1 MGIFGALTTA
11 ISGLRAQSFALEHVS
26 DNIANSQTIGFKR
39 TETSFVEVV
48 SESTPKQQGSGVVIA
63 NSRATNTVQ
72 GDIQSSD
79 VDTHIA
85 INGDGYFVIEQ
96 QAGSSDGQPIFQGV
110 DFYTRRGDFE
120 LDRNGYLVNGADYFL
135 KGLPLDPVTGNPTGS
150 LPQVIQV
157 TRDLIPA
164 QSTSQIQYRANLPS
178 FPKTAAYS
186 PLIPNSEL
194 LNPAASATGST
205 AILSADAAAVATGTA
220 DVEAETD
227 FVTNTTVSE
236 DDTLTINGNTITFGT
251 DPGEINTAAD
261 LLTEIAG
268 FGFTA
273 VYDSNGQLRVTGP
286 DADTSITFGGTAA
299 VLTELGLTTTPWA
312 PTNLL
317 TQGISQNDTLTF
329 DVGGGGPQTITFGTG
344 VGEVSTLAELS
355 VELGNL
361 TGVAATIAADGNIS
375 LLADSPTDTIV
386 IGGNTSTTFGLSNT
400 TYSPAF
406 TDISSITATQATT
419 FLEGTVAGGAIT
431 SFDASGAPINVQF
444 RWGKIDS
451 VANGGTDTWNLF
463 YLTDSNASGSDVAW
477 LNVGQDY
484 TFGADVAWVNVGQDY
499 TFGADGQL
507 NPPLTQVTISDLTVD
522 GLNLGDIT
530 LVHGL
535 NGLSQFANNNGAVQV
550 TNISQNGYASG
561 QLASLAITNDG
572 QVTGIYTNGQTVGIA
587 EVTIATFNADG
598 NLRKLDGGAF
608 AATDE
613 SGAALLGGG
622 GEIVGQSLEGS
633 NSDIADEFSKLIVT
647 QQAYTANTR
656 IVTTSDEMLQ
666 EAVNMVR

>member
-120 LDRNGYLVNGADYFL
+120 LDRNGYLVNGAGYFL

-164 QSTSQIQYRANLPS
+164 QATSQIQYRANLPS
-178 FPKTAAYS
+178 FPNTAAYS

-194 LNPAASATGST
+194 LNPAASVTGTT
-205 AILSADAAAVATGTA
+205 AGLSADAAAVATGTA
-220 DVEAETD
+220 DVSSETD
-227 FVTNTTVSE
+227 FVANTTISAS
-236 DDTLTINGNTITFGT
+236 DTLTVNGNTITFGAGV
-251 DPGEINTAAD
+251 GEINTAAD

-268 FGFTA
+268 FGFSA
-273 VYDSNGQLRVTGP
+273 SYNGSGQLQVTGP
-286 DADTSITFGGTAA
+286 DVDTSITFGGSAA

-329 DVGGGGPQTITFGTG
+329 QVGGGALQTITFGTG
-344 VGEVSTLAELS
+344 VGEISTLAELS
-355 VELGNL
+355 TELDTL
-361 TGVAATIAADGNIS
+361 TGVAASIDADGNIS
-375 LLADSPTDTIV
+375 LLAESATDAIA
-386 IGGNTSTTFGLSNT
+386 IDGNTSTYFGLSNT
-400 TYSPAF
+400 IYSPTF
-406 TDISSITATQATT
+406 TDLSQFTATQATA
-419 FLEGTVAGGAIT
+419 FLEGTIAGGAIT
-431 SFDASGAPINVQF
+431 SFDASGAPVNVQF

-451 VANGGTDTWNLF
+451 VASGGTDTWNMF
-463 YLTDSNASGSDVAW
+463 YLTDSSASGSEVAW
-477 LNVGQDY
+477 L
-484 TFGADVAWVNVGQDY
+484 NVGQDY

-507 NPPLTQVTISDLTVD
+507 NPPLTQVTIDDLTVD

-535 NGLSQFANNNGAVQV
+535 NGLSQFADNNGAVQV

-572 QVTGIYTNGQTVGIA
+572 EVTGIYTNGQTVGIA

>member
-79 VDTHIA
+79 VNTHIA
-85 INGDGYFVIEQ
+85 INGSGYFVIEA

-110 DFYTRRGDFE
+110 DYYTRRGDFE
-120 LDRNGYLVNGADYFL
+120 LDRNGFLVNGAGYFL

-164 QSTSQIQYRANLPS
+164 QATSQVQYRANLPA

-186 PLIPNSEL
+186 PLVPNSEL
-194 LNPAASATGST
+194 LNPAASTTGTT
-205 AILSADAAAVATGTA
+205 ANLLADAAAIATGTV
-220 DVEAETD
+220 DVGSETD
-227 FVTNTTVSE
+227 FTTNTTISAS
-236 DDTLTINGNTITFGT
+236 DALTVNGNTIIFGAGV
-251 DPGEINTAAD
+251 GEINTAAD

-268 FGFTA
+268 YGFSAT
-273 VYDSNGQLRVTGP
+273 YDSNGQLQVTGP
-286 DADTSITFGGTAA
+286 DADTSITFGGSAA
-299 VLTELGLTTTPWA
+299 VLTELGLTTTPWP

-329 DVGGGGPQTITFGTG
+329 NIGGAGVQTITFGTG
-344 VGEVSTLAELS
+344 VGEVSTLAEMS
-355 VELGNL
+355 TALGNL
-361 TGVAATIAADGNIS
+361 TGVTASIAADGNIS
-375 LLADSPTDTIV
+375 LLADASTSTIA
-386 IGGNTSTTFGLSNT
+386 IGGNTSSNFGLSNT
-400 TYSPAF
+400 TYSPTF
-406 TDISSITATQATT
+406 TNLSAITASQSSA
-419 FLEGTVAGGAIT
+419 FLDGTIAGGAIT
-431 SFDASGAPINVQF
+431 AYDSSGAPVNVQF
-444 RWGKIDS
+444 RWGKVDL
-451 VANGGTDTWNLF
+451 VASGGTDTWNLF
-463 YLTDSNASGSDVAW
+463 YLTDSNASGSEVAW
-477 LNVGQDY
+477 QNVGQQY
-484 TFGADVAWVNVGQDY
+484 VFGAN
-499 TFGADGQL
+499 GQL
-507 NPPLTQVTISDLTVD
+507 NPPLSQVAISNLTVD
-522 GLNLGDIT
+522 TLNLGNIT
-530 LVHGL
+530 LDHGL
-535 NGLSQFANNNGAVQV
+535 NGLSQFSSNNGSVQV

-572 QVTGIYTNGQTVGIA
+572 EVTGIYTNGQTVGIA

-598 NLRKLDGGAF
+598 ALRKLDGSAF
-608 AATDE
+608 AATAE
-613 SGAALLGGG
+613 SGTALLGGG

-656 IVTTSDEMLQ
+656 IVTTSDEMLK

>member
-39 TETSFVEVV
+39 TETSFIEVV

-96 QAGSSDGQPIFQGV
+96 QAGSTDGQPIFQGV

-120 LDRNGYLVNGADYFL
+120 LDRNGYLVNGAGYFL

-164 QSTSQIQYRANLPS
+164 QATSQIQYRANLPS
-178 FPKTAAYS
+178 FPNTAAYS

-194 LNPAASATGST
+194 LNPAASVTGTT
-205 AILSADAAAVATGTA
+205 ANLSADAAALATGTA
-220 DVEAETD
+220 DVSSETD
-227 FVTNTTVSE
+227 FVANTTISAS
-236 DDTLTINGNTITFGT
+236 DTLTINGNTITFGAGV
-251 DPGEINTAAD
+251 GEINTAAD

-273 VYDSNGQLRVTGP
+273 SYNSGGQLEVTGP
-286 DADTSITFGGTAA
+286 DVDTSITFGGSAA

-329 DVGGGGPQTITFGTG
+329 QVGGGALQTITFGTG
-344 VGEVSTLAELS
+344 VGEISTLAELS
-355 VELGNL
+355 AELATL
-361 TGVAATIAADGNIS
+361 TGVTASIAADGNIS
-375 LLADSPTDTIV
+375 LLANSATDAIV
-386 IGGNTSTTFGLSNT
+386 IGGNTSTNFGLTNT
-400 TYSPAF
+400 TYSPSF
-406 TDISSITATQATT
+406 TDLSSITATQSST
-419 FLEGTVAGGAIT
+419 FLEGTIAGGAIT
-431 SFDASGAPINVQF
+431 SFDASGAPVNVQF

-451 VANGGTDTWNLF
+451 VASGGTDTWNLF
-463 YLTDSNASGSDVAW
+463 YLTDSNAAGADIAW
-477 LNVGQDY
+477 FNVGQDY
-484 TFGADVAWVNVGQDY
+484 TFGTN
-499 TFGADGQL
+499 GQL
-507 NPPLTQVTISDLTVD
+507 NPPLTQVTIDDLTVD

-530 LVHGL
+530 LIHGL

-572 QVTGIYTNGQTVGIA
+572 EVTGIYTNGQTVGIA

-666 EAVNMVR
+666 EAVNMIR

>member
-11 ISGLRAQSFALEHVS
+11 ISGLRAQSFALEHVA

-120 LDRNGYLVNGADYFL
+120 LDRNGYLVNGSGYFL

-164 QSTSQIQYRANLPS
+164 QATSQIQYRANLPS
-178 FPKTAAYS
+178 FPNTAAYS

-194 LNPAASATGST
+194 LNPAASVTGTT
-205 AILSADAAAVATGTA
+205 ANLSADAAAVATGTA
-220 DVEAETD
+220 DVGSETD
-227 FVTNTTVSE
+227 FVANTTISAS
-236 DDTLTINGNTITFGT
+236 DTLTINGNTITFGAGV
-251 DPGEINTAAD
+251 GEINTAAA
-261 LLTEIAG
+261 LLTEIAS
-268 FGFTA
+268 FGFSA
-273 VYDSNGQLRVTGP
+273 SYNSSGQLQVTGA
-286 DADTSITFGGTAA
+286 DADTSITFGGSAA
-299 VLTELGLTTTPWA
+299 VLTELGLTTTPVA

-329 DVGGGGPQTITFGTG
+329 QVGGGGTQTITFGTG

-355 VELGNL
+355 AQLDTL
-361 TGVAATIAADGNIS
+361 TGLTASIDADGNIS
-375 LLADSPTDTIV
+375 LLADSATDAIV
-386 IGGNTSTTFGLSNT
+386 IGGNTSTNFGLSNA
-400 TYSPAF
+400 TYSPSF
-406 TDISSITATQATT
+406 TDLSSISATQSTT
-419 FLEGTVAGGAIT
+419 FLEGTIAGGAIT
-431 SFDASGAPINVQF
+431 SFDASGAPVNVQF

-451 VANGGTDTWNLF
+451 VASGGTDTWNMF
-463 YLTDSNASGSDVAW
+463 YLTNSNASGADAAW

-484 TFGADVAWVNVGQDY
+484 TFGAN
-499 TFGADGQL
+499 GQL
-507 NPPLTQVTISDLTVD
+507 NPPLTQVTISNLTVD
-522 GLNLGDIT
+522 GLNLGNIT

-550 TNISQNGYASG
+550 TNVSQNGYASG

-572 QVTGIYTNGQTVGIA
+572 RVTGIYTNGQTVGIA
-587 EVTIATFNADG
+587 EVTVATFNADG

-613 SGAALLGGG
+613 SGVALLGGG